1 MAKKKTSTKPSSGKK
16 KVTAKRPK
24 KTPAKPKAKAKPRKK
39 KEAQD
44 VTALITVGADVG
56 KLIKSNE
63 RDELPSWFN
72 AYLAV
77 EVEPDSHTHKAKLQ
91 DIGRFLNFFFEVH
104 KCYDC
109 DKWTR
114 GLSKRFIT
122 WLKKQK
128 ANDGQGNPTDRNLA
142 PSTIERTINTVKT
155 AARWIHRQRP
165 FLADYPFGKTDTYTA
180 GRPTWKGLKPIEVTR
195 LISAAEQLI
204 HIQTRANQRPRRNY
218 AILRVLLHT
227 ALRVDEFCSLE
238 RNQYKCKH
246 LVNIHR
252 KGADV
257 TPKIFLDTP
266 IREVLDDYLDKEAGG
281 GSGPLFQS
289 KTGRRL
295 RTEDIDDVLKRFAA
309 HANATLSA
317 DEQIHVSP
325 HVLRHTRL
333 RQVARE
339 KGIEFAMELSGHKS
353 TKYIWRYIQADDDEM
368 EAAMADPWG

>member
-1 MAKKKTSTKPSSGKK
+1 MGVDMAKKKTSKRK
-16 KVTAKRPK
+16 TAAPKRPVKSK
-24 KTPAKPKAKAKPRKK
+24 KPPKK

-56 KLIKSNE
+56 KLIKSTD
-63 RDELPSWFN
+63 RDELPPWFN

-104 KCYDC
+104 QSYSC
-109 DKWTR
+109 DQWTR

-128 ANDGQGNPTDRNLA
+128 ANDSSGNPTERNLA
-142 PSTIERTINTVKT
+142 PSTIERTIHTIKT

-165 FLADYPFGKTDTYTA
+165 FLAGYPFGKTDSYTA

-195 LISAAEQLI
+195 LISAAEQLV

-227 ALRVDEFCSLE
+227 ALRVDEFCSLD
-238 RNQYKCKH
+238 RNQYKGKH
-246 LVNIHR
+246 LVNIQR
-252 KGADV
+252 KGDDV

-266 IREVLDDYLDKEAGG
+266 IREVLDDYLKDERSDAA
-281 GSGPLFQS
+281 GPLFQS
-289 KTGRRL
+289 KTGNRL
-295 RTEDIDDVLKRFAA
+295 RTEDIDDVLKRIAS

-317 DEQIHVSP
+317 DDQIQLSP
-325 HVLRHTRL
+325 HTLRHTRL

-353 TKYIWRYIQADDDEM
+353 TKYIWRYIQADDEEM
-368 EAAMADPWG
+368 EAALADPWG